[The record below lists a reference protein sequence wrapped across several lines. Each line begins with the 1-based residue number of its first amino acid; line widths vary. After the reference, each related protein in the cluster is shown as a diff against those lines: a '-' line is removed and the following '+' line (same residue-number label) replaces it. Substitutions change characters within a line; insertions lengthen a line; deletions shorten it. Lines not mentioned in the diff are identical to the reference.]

1 MSSLAQR
8 ITEQTLELGF
18 SAAGIAP
25 AEPGEHLPFYQRWLA
40 AGYHGEQSY
49 LARPDRLARR
59 QDLHLIMPGVQSLV
73 VVGLHYWPGPPPPK
87 AADPE
92 YGRISCYAQDPD
104 YHTLMLT
111 MLEALLQR
119 IKVEIGQHVG
129 GRAYVDSGPLLER
142 DHAVRAGL
150 GFVGKNCCLIQPRL
164 GSWLFLGQLL
174 LDIALEPAVPGRM
187 PGCGTCT
194 RCLDACP
201 TGALVRP
208 YTLDSRRCISYLT
221 TALKGSI
228 PRALRPLIGNRVF
241 GCDACQAACPWNR
254 FARPV
259 SPAAAIDPRQA
270 GESPGIAARPLRARP
285 LLELIALSED
295 GFQDRYGR
303 TPIGH
308 IKRERFL
315 RNVTVALG
323 NWGSPEAAPGLEEAM
338 ADPSALVRSHAAWA
352 LGQIGTAQALAVLER
367 ARPRETNPG
376 VAEEIDLAM
385 RTR

>member
-1 MSSLAQR
+1 MSSLARR
-8 ITEQTLELGF
+8 ITEQALDLGF

-25 AEPGEHLPFYQRWLA
+25 AEPGEHLPFYKSWLA
-40 AGYHGEQSY
+40 DDYHGEQSY
-49 LARPDRLARR
+49 LARIDRLARR
-59 QDLHLIMPGVQSLV
+59 QDLRLIMPGVQSLV
-73 VVGLHYWPGPPPPK
+73 VVGLHYWPGPPPSE
-87 AADPE
+87 AGDPAH
-92 YGRISCYAQDPD
+92 GRISCYAQHTD
-104 YHTLMLT
+104 YHTLMLR
-111 MLEALLQR
+111 MLQELHESIQA
-119 IKVEIGQHVG
+119 ETEQHVR
-129 GRAYVDSGPLLER
+129 GRAYVDTGSLLER

-150 GFVGKNCCLIQPRL
+150 GFFGKNCCLIQPRR

-174 LDIALEPAVPGRM
+174 LDIALEPAVPERK
-187 PGCGTCT
+187 PGCGSCT

-201 TGALVRP
+201 TGALVQP

-241 GCDACQAACPWNR
+241 GCDTCQAACPWNR

-259 SPAAAIDPRQA
+259 SPAAAMDPHHA
-270 GESPGIAARPLRARP
+270 GESPGTVARPLAARPL
-285 LLELIALSED
+285 LDLIALSED

-308 IKRERFL
+308 IGRERFL
-315 RNVTVALG
+315 RNVAVALG
-323 NWGSPEAAPGLEEAM
+323 NWGSPEAAPGLGKAM
-338 ADPSALVRSHAAWA
+338 AEPSPLVRSHAAWA
-352 LGQIGTAQALAVLER
+352 LGQIGIAHALALLER
-367 ARPRETNPG
+367 ARTRETNPG